1 MSYQTHSF
9 LVGPLSEQRSIDEM
23 LYRKSLKF
31 VYSVMNSNNSI
42 IIVAHIGQLIRQS
55 AKSPIGGNVACF
67 RYKFGIDVD
76 DNVLKNLRLI
86 SRYFELNGERNITA
100 SIAIDLQSMIE
111 DNYVRFTRDEL
122 SYMLNNVYIMYE
134 MTVNTQLAVVFYHSP
149 CCIIFRTKFFFILSC
164 IECIHVSWCTTV
176 RNKSIIYYY
185 YMLTKF
191 HQNKGAII
199 NKIQKF
205 QKSLNTIDPT
215 HHTSIPKKSVNLESN
230 KPRIHVLIQ
239 QSDYQS

>member
-9 LVGPLSEQRSIDEM
+9 LVGPLSGQRSIDEM

-42 IIVAHIGQLIRQS
+42 VAPVAIGQLIRQS
-55 AKSPIGGNVACF
+55 AKSPISGNVACF

-111 DNYVRFTRDEL
+111 DNHVGFTRDEL
-122 SYMLNNVYIMYE
+122 SYMLNNV
-134 MTVNTQLAVVFYHSP
+134 
-149 CCIIFRTKFFFILSC
+149 
-164 IECIHVSWCTTV
+164 CTT
-176 RNKSIIYYY
+176 
-185 YMLTKF
+185 
-191 HQNKGAII
+191 
-199 NKIQKF
+199 
-205 QKSLNTIDPT
+205 
-215 HHTSIPKKSVNLESN
+215 
-230 KPRIHVLIQ
+230 
-239 QSDYQS
+239 